1 MRARLG
7 AGFVLVLSALALT
20 GCWGYSEVNDLA
32 FVTVAALDRAPSG
45 GYRWTVA
52 VPVPELVLPA
62 SLGGAGAGAAGAAT
76 RTNLFRSAVGPGP
89 QAAAQALDDRIP
101 REVRWSFADHILVG
115 EAAARSGLRPL
126 LEMISRGYRVERR
139 ASLYVVRGEAGAM
152 LLQLRPSLD
161 RAVARSFDAVTRK
174 NRPGTIRGVDG
185 NTVLRWLDTPGT
197 DPFLP
202 VVTTAGEGSSGSPA
216 PAGIALFRGDRL
228 VGFLPPPLHH
238 GLLMARGEAHPFTL
252 VVPCPGETATAPGGG
267 GSGDR
272 TGGTGVSLQVDH
284 DEARVRVIGPTAVA
298 DGAGGAGAS
307 GADGAAGAAAAGS
320 RANGAKALSGAA
332 MPGVRLE
339 VDLAGVVLEW
349 QCRDPQVDR
358 RRIQAVAQAAARQT
372 RGWIEA
378 ALARAAA
385 LGVDPVGFGAALHR
399 QDPATWR
406 TIRTQWRT
414 WVRDL
419 RPELTVTFHVRG
431 QQLTVSAP

>member
-1 MRARLG
+1 MRARLR

-161 RAVARSFDAVTRK
+161 RAVTRSFDAVTRK

-202 VVTTAGEGSSGSPA
+202 VVTTTGEGSSVSPA
-216 PAGIALFRGDRL
+216 AAGIALFRGDRL

-272 TGGTGVSLQVDH
+272 TGGTGVSLQVDQ
-284 DEARVRVIGPTAVA
+284 DEARVRVIGPTAA
-298 DGAGGAGAS
+298 ANGAGGAGAS
-307 GADGAAGAAAAGS
+307 GAGGVAGSAAAGS
-320 RANGAKALSGAA
+320 GANGIEALSGAT

-358 RRIQAVAQAAARQT
+358 RRIQAVAQAAVRQT

-385 LGVDPVGFGAALHR
+385 LGVDPVGLGAALHR

-406 TIRTQWRT
+406 TIRTQWRA